1 MYRQR
6 EEAVCRAAQS
16 ALTVILTLV
25 FGGLISVILIVL
37 STINLQLQGQ
47 FVPISLSPVLRI
59 VAAYV
64 MATVWSSCSSLLL
77 PGGGFQYLQNS
88 SKDMAQN
95 IIYSR

>member
-64 MATVWSSCSSLLL
+64 MATAWSSCS
-77 PGGGFQYLQNS
+77 
-88 SKDMAQN
+88 
-95 IIYSR
+95 